1 MQSVLIAGGS
11 GLVGNQLTKR
21 LLAKGYSVVWLT
33 RKINHKINIKQ
44 YEWDYKFKKADANA
58 FKDASIVINL
68 SGANIG
74 AKRWNKKWKGEIYN
88 SRVQA
93 TALLMDT
100 IKMHGKKVHTVI
112 SSSATG
118 YYGTITSDN
127 IFSESTGS
135 GKDFLAT
142 TCVDWENTLS
152 NSKTENIRKI
162 ILRTGVV
169 LSAEGGALSK
179 MNILFKMGLG
189 AVLGSGKQYFSWIH
203 IEDLCSL
210 YVKAI
215 EDNSI
220 NGVYNAVAPSYITN
234 KDFTITLSNMFNKSI
249 WLPNISAFLLKLI
262 LGEMAGS
269 LLYGSRVSPEKI
281 VQAGFTFRFRNIQ
294 SALKDIY
301 DK

>member
-21 LLAKGYSVVWLT
+21 LLTTGYSVVWLT
-33 RKINHKINIKQ
+33 RKINPKLNIKQ
-44 YEWDYKFKKADANA
+44 YEWDYKLKKTDANA
-58 FKDASIVINL
+58 FKDATIVINL
-68 SGANIG
+68 SGANVG
-74 AKRWNKKWKGEIYN
+74 AKRWDKTWKEDIYN

-234 KDFTITLSNMFNKSI
+234 KDFTIALSNMFNKFI
-249 WLPNISAFLLKLI
+249 WLPNIPAFLLKLI
-262 LGEMAGS
+262 LGEIAGG

-281 VQAGFTFRFRNIQ
+281 VQAGFTFRFRNVQ

>member
-21 LLAKGYSVVWLT
+21 LLTTGYSVVWLT
-33 RKINHKINIKQ
+33 RKINPKLNIKQ
-44 YEWDYKFKKADANA
+44 YEWDYKLKKTDANA
-58 FKDASIVINL
+58 FKDATIVINL
-68 SGANIG
+68 SGANVG
-74 AKRWNKKWKGEIYN
+74 AKRWDKTWKEDIYN

-281 VQAGFTFRFRNIQ
+281 VRAGYTFKFRNIQ

-301 DK
+301 HK

>member
-21 LLAKGYSVVWLT
+21 LLTTGYSVVWLT
-33 RKINHKINIKQ
+33 RKINPKLSIRQ
-44 YEWDYKFKKADANA
+44 FEWDYKLKMADANA
-58 FKDASIVINL
+58 FKDATIVINL
-68 SGANIG
+68 SGANVG
-74 AKRWNKKWKGEIYN
+74 AKRWDKTWKEDIYN

-142 TCVDWENTLS
+142 TCVDWENTLL

-189 AVLGSGKQYFSWIH
+189 AVWGSGKQYFSWIH

-234 KDFTITLSNMFNKSI
+234 KDFTIALSNMFNKFI
-249 WLPNISAFLLKLI
+249 WLPNIPAFLLKLI
-262 LGEMAGS
+262 LGEMAGG
-269 LLYGSRVSPEKI
+269 LLYGSKVSPEKI

>member
-21 LLAKGYSVVWLT
+21 LLTTGYSVVWLT
-33 RKINHKINIKQ
+33 RKINPNLNIKQ
-44 YEWDYKFKKADANA
+44 YEWDYKLKKTDANA
-58 FKDASIVINL
+58 FKDATIVINL
-68 SGANIG
+68 SGANVG
-74 AKRWNKKWKGEIYN
+74 AKRWDKTWKEDIYN

-118 YYGTITSDN
+118 YYGTIISDN